1 MTDLKYW
8 LWLTLALR
16 QSSRKL
22 ASALEYFETPLDIY
36 RAKEQD
42 FRKVNLLTRKDAAAL
57 CDKSLSAAENIMT
70 ECRKKGIHIL
80 TLDNPHYP
88 RLLANIFDPPCVLYV
103 KCRERIDLNSA
114 LSVAMVGTRKMSAYG
129 RAAAIELAGDLARA
143 GVTVVSGMARGIDGA
158 AHTGALRAGGKTV
171 AVLGCGVDVVYP
183 PEHGE
188 MMKQIIQSGMVISEY
203 PPGSRPLPNH
213 FPTRNR
219 IISGLSAGTVVVE
232 SPEAGG
238 SLITASLALEQGRDV
253 FAVPGD
259 INRPL
264 SDGTNELIRQGAHL
278 VSSALDIISEYREEY
293 VSVFENVLHAEQEN
307 PQATGSSEMPAV
319 QNETDDP
326 LPALPTLDNE
336 AYQSLP
342 PEEKAIVD
350 CLSLTPSHVD
360 TLAEKTGLPVQQ
372 LNASLTLLEMK
383 GMISQL
389 AGRHFVLKL

>member
-8 LWLTLALR
+8 IWLTLALR

-22 ASALEYFETPLDIY
+22 ASALEAFETPLDIY

-42 FRKVNLLTRKDAAAL
+42 FCKVALITKKDAAAL
-57 CDKSLSAAENIMT
+57 CDKSLTAAESVMT

-103 KCRERIDLNSA
+103 KCRERIDLNNA
-114 LSVAMVGTRKMSAYG
+114 LTVAMVGTRKMSAYG
-129 RAAAIELAGDLARA
+129 RTAAIALAGDLARA
-143 GVTVVSGMARGIDGA
+143 GVIVVSGMARGIDGA
-158 AHTGALRAGGKTV
+158 AHTGVLRAGGKTV

-183 PEHGE
+183 PEHAE
-188 MMKQIIQSGMVISEY
+188 MMKQIIQNGMVISEY
-203 PPGSRPLPNH
+203 PPGSRPLPHH
-213 FPTRNR
+213 FPMRNR
-219 IISGLSAGTVVVE
+219 IISGLCGGTVVVE

-278 VSSALDIISEYREEY
+278 VSSALDIISEYRDEY
-293 VSVFENVLHAEQEN
+293 VSVFEYAQLAEQEN
-307 PQATGSSEMPAV
+307 ARLTASVETVAAGD
-319 QNETDDP
+319 ETDVP
-326 LPALPTLDNE
+326 PPALPALDNE

-342 PEEKAIVD
+342 KEEKAIVD

-360 TLAEKTGLPVQQ
+360 TLAEKTGLPVHQ